1 MTTPAV
7 VAADP
12 LASLPPI
19 VSWLMMRAKPEEAAL
34 EKVSPSST
42 LDQLYAVWMEDKQ
55 FISAIR
61 LIGAVLPARESI
73 WWAWVSARYATQMPG
88 GKAPSRHEHDA
99 LGHVER
105 WIVRPDDVTRRDA
118 WNSANDAGLDTPIGM
133 VGAAVFLSGVSVGP
147 ANLPPVPPVPGAIVP
162 LIPGA
167 IIMAAARNSDATKV
181 EPTLIAFAAQ
191 GLEVVKRLGGWDAAL
206 KTAHDTHVRA
216 EQEYA
221 RATAPPAPQR

>member
-1 MTTPAV
+1 MTTPLV

-12 LASLPPI
+12 LLSLPPI
-19 VSWLMMRAKPEEAAL
+19 VRWLMVRCNPAPPAL
-34 EKVSPSST
+34 EKVSPSVT
-42 LDQLYAVWMEDKQ
+42 LEMLYALWMEDKQ
-55 FISAIR
+55 FVSAIR
-61 LIGAVLPARESI
+61 LIAAVLPARESI

-88 GKAPSRHEHDA
+88 GKAPSAKEHDA

-118 WNSANDAGLDTPIGM
+118 WDSANQAGLDTPIGM

-147 ANLPPVPPVPGAIVP
+147 TNLPPVPPVPGSIVR

-167 IIMAAARNSDATKV
+167 ILLAAASNTNAAQV
-181 EPTLIAFAAQ
+181 EPTMISFATQ

-216 EQEYA
+216 EQDYA
-221 RATAPPAPQR
+221 RATAPPPAR